1 VEVVVEFDTLDE
13 PMSCD
18 RPVGPSDTQTLRFIR
33 CEVCGIPVYGEP
45 NGSEPP
51 VGTLCPVC
59 DDKIMAATV
68 GLIMKGHRPPKEKSR
83 VDE

>member
-1 VEVVVEFDTLDE
+1 MEFDRLDE

-18 RPVGPSDTQTLRFIR
+18 QPAAPSDTQTLRFIR
-33 CEVCGIPVYGEP
+33 CEVCGLPVYGAP
-45 NGSEPP
+45 NGGEPP

-68 GLIMKGHRPPKEKSR
+68 DLIVKGR
-83 VDE
+83 VGGKK